1 VIVNQH
7 PEFAKFRPTAIA
19 VLPVEAS
26 NLELR
31 KQLREDVYKGLFDK
45 KYSAVKLASVDSH
58 IDSNGQ
64 FDAGD
69 LVVDATFVVNI
80 DTWKPMSGSERYQAR
95 GVARMIHKSGELL
108 WECSM
113 PDRGFKVQNRA
124 GETEVSMAISEIAQ
138 FFLER
143 LPPAPPPPGE

>member
-1 VIVNQH
+1 MIVNQH

-26 NLELR
+26 NLKLR
-31 KQLREDVYKGLFDK
+31 QQLREDVYRGLFDK
-45 KYSAVKLASVDSH
+45 KYSAIKLQAVDAR
-58 IDSNGQ
+58 IDSTGK
-64 FDAGD
+64 FDPGD

-80 DTWKPMSGSERYQAR
+80 QTWKPMSGSERYQAK

-113 PDRGFKVQNRA
+113 PDRAFKVQTRA
-124 GETEVSMAISEIAQ
+124 GDTEVSMAITEIAK
-138 FFLER
+138 FFLDR